1 MPLLLQMLWLLVL
14 THFGAREQVKFSQ
27 RPRPAIIHIPP
38 NQGLFGLLATFGI
51 PSMVATGLFFPSW
64 SLLFVVSPEMILPLG
79 WSLALGLMI
88 TVTSALL
95 LWINYRW
102 AKAFW
107 LRSTVLSILPSLLW
121 ATLVAGVFVLYPERL
136 VKIGT
141 YSEFWSLKAQPLI
154 EHPWFWVQTGLATA
168 ATLGLYWLWRRLEV
182 QATR

>member
-1 MPLLLQMLWLLVL
+1 MPLLIQMLWLLVL
-14 THFGAREQVKFSQ
+14 TLFGAREQVRFSQ

-88 TVTSALL
+88 TATSALL
-95 LWINYRW
+95 LWVNYRW

-107 LRSTVLSILPSLLW
+107 PRSTLREHSALSLMGYLGRWRVCALPRASRENRNLQRV
-121 ATLVAGVFVLYPERL
+121 LVAQGS
-136 VKIGT
+136 T
-141 YSEFWSLKAQPLI
+141 
-154 EHPWFWVQTGLATA
+154 TD
-168 ATLGLYWLWRRLEV
+168 
-182 QATR
+182 

>member
-14 THFGAREQVKFSQ
+14 TLFGAREQVKFSQ
-27 RPRPAIIHIPP
+27 RPRPSIIHIPP

-51 PSMVATGLFFPSW
+51 PSMVATGLFFSKLEPS
-64 SLLFVVSPEMILPLG
+64 LRRIPRDDTPAGLVTRLG
-79 WSLALGLMI
+79 AHDHS
-88 TVTSALL
+88 TSALL
-95 LWINYRW
+95 LWVNYRW